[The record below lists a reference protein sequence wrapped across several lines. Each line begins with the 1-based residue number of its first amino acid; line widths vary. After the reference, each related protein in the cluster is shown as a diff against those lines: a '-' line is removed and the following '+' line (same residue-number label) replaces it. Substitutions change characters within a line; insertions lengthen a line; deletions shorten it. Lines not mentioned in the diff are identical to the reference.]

1 MNLCNPQPESA
12 RDMIVRGMRYASLI
26 FCLFLVTGC
35 DESPTGPTIP
45 LNTEFVLAPGSSA
58 VIEEASLGVRF
69 NGVSGDSRCPADA
82 ICVQGGDATVALTVS
97 SPSGT
102 REHELHT
109 GNMQPVK
116 HDDVT
121 ISLVQLAPYPF
132 GSHGPIQPDQ
142 YRATLRVTR

>member
-1 MNLCNPQPESA
+1 
-12 RDMIVRGMRYASLI
+12 MRYSPLI

-35 DESPTGPTIP
+35 DESITGPTIP

-58 VIEEASLGVRF
+58 VIEGASLSVRF
-69 NGVSGDSRCPADA
+69 NGVTGDSRCPGDA
-82 ICVQGGDATVALTVS
+82 ICIQGGDAIVAVTVTS
-97 SPSGT
+97 RGGT
-102 REHELHT
+102 RNHELHT

-132 GSHGPIQPDQ
+132 ASQGPIQPDE
-142 YRATLRVTR
+142 YRATLRVTK